1 MGYGEWDG
9 ASVRNTQVAARRA
22 YAEAGLSDPRTDLS
36 LTDVHDCFS
45 ITELV
50 TMEDLGLSNPGR
62 AAFDILDARLDRHG
76 AVPCQTNGGLK
87 CFGPPDG
94 VHGHAGHYWG
104 DGTPR
109 SRAGGGT
116 MEGTA

>member
-36 LTDVHDCFS
+36 LTEVHDCFS

-62 AAFDILDARLDRHG
+62 AAFDILDGRFARAG
-76 AVPCQTNGGLK
+76 AVPCPTAGGLK
-87 CFGPPDG
+87 CFGQDRASAVSG
-94 VHGHAGHYWG
+94 KSVYISVVLLG
-104 DGTPR
+104 
-109 SRAGGGT
+109 SRIIK
-116 MEGTA
+116 